1 MKRKYDLAVSLGGA
15 CGCSKSLR
23 NANMQFASFPF
34 DWLNGA
40 TLDDRSS
47 LVASGFSGWLDDG
60 LEKMKEPDGCIGES
74 HWRERRFGFGLLH
87 DFDRKTPMEEA
98 LPGVKEKYARR
109 IAHMSSLIAKSSR
122 VLLVWTDV
130 PTSPP
135 ADDAQLER
143 LQAAFAGRWPGVA
156 FDVLAFRRAVG
167 VPLEERT
174 ERESGG
180 IRVVT
185 FDYMDKKVSKYG
197 VLLADDPMLGRW
209 LASEYEV
216 ADYRTPEDIRRWK
229 RLSRLAT
236 YRQFGG
242 KNWLGYMVGRT
253 QYKIYKHFKKI
264 LQRKGVV

>member
-1 MKRKYDLAVSLGGA
+1 M
-15 CGCSKSLR
+15 
-23 NANMQFASFPF
+23 
-34 DWLNGA
+34 
-40 TLDDRSS
+40 
-47 LVASGFSGWLDDG
+47 
-60 LEKMKEPDGCIGES
+60 
-74 HWRERRFGFGLLH
+74 
-87 DFDRKTPMEEA
+87 
-98 LPGVKEKYARR
+98 
-109 IAHMSSLIAKSSR
+109 
-122 VLLVWTDV
+122 
-130 PTSPP
+130 
-135 ADDAQLER
+135 
-143 LQAAFAGRWPGVA
+143 
-156 FDVLAFRRAVG
+156 LAFRRAVG